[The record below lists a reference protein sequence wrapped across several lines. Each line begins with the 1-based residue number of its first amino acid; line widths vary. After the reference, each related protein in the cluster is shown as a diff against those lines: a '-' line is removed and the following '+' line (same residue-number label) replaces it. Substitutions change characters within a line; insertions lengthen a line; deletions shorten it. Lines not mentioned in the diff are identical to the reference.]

1 MTKILNMDD
10 FKNITSSIT
19 SFSHAYL
26 FNTNSLE
33 LSYPYVKEFAKEIIL
48 GKDYDLSKEDVYN
61 ISYQIDKD
69 EFDDMY
75 IVNPITIGIN
85 TDEVNKLMTYM
96 DKKSLRTNGKR
107 VYIIYGFE
115 RLSRDVSNKLLKFL
129 EEPSE
134 DIYAFLM
141 TENIEKILPTIISR
155 CQIINLIVNKNE
167 IEDDKIDNM
176 IRFLSTIIKENK
188 KTVAYEY
195 DYFDNILDR
204 ISVYDDFEILEK
216 IISVTINKKNQV
228 TIDSENKY
236 IFDELIRYSNEQ
248 LIKILN
254 ITNILKNLIKN
265 NINLNLLIDRYIIE
279 ITEELDLCKK

>member
-10 FKNITSSIT
+10 FKNITNSIS

-48 GKDYDLSKEDVYN
+48 GKDYDLSKDDVSN
-61 ISYQIDKD
+61 IAYQIDKE

-134 DIYAFLM
+134 DIYALLM
-141 TENIEKILPTIISR
+141 TENIDKILPTIISR

-216 IISVTINKKNQV
+216 IISATINKKNQV

-279 ITEELDLCKK
+279 ITEELNLCKK

>member
-19 SFSHAYL
+19 SFSHTYL

-48 GKDYDLSKEDVYN
+48 GKDYDLSIDDVSN
-61 ISYQIDKD
+61 IAYQIDKE

-134 DIYAFLM
+134 DIYALLM
-141 TENIEKILPTIISR
+141 TENIDKILPTIISR

-204 ISVYDDFEILEK
+204 ISVYNDFEILEK
-216 IISVTINKKNQV
+216 IISATINKKNQV

-236 IFDELIRYSNEQ
+236 IFDELIRYSNEH

-279 ITEELDLCKK
+279 ITEELNLCKK

>member
-48 GKDYDLSKEDVYN
+48 GKDYDLSIDDVSN
-61 ISYQIDKD
+61 IAYQIDKE

-85 TDEVNKLMTYM
+85 TDEVNKLMAYM
-96 DKKSLRTNGKR
+96 DKKSLRVNGKR

-134 DIYAFLM
+134 DIYALLM
-141 TENIEKILPTIISR
+141 TENIDKILPTIISR
-155 CQIINLIVNKNE
+155 CQIINLIVNKNG
-167 IEDDKIDNM
+167 IEDDKINNM

-216 IISVTINKKNQV
+216 IISATINKKNQV
-228 TIDSENKY
+228 TINNENKY
-236 IFDELIRYSNEQ
+236 IFDELISYSNEQ

-254 ITNILKNLIKN
+254 ITNNLKNLIKN

-279 ITEELDLCKK
+279 ITEELNLCKK